1 MSRRRLKS
9 KGDCKGS
16 MEMSFLSRS
25 EGLTQG
31 GRLWCLFSLFS
42 FPSLSM
48 SPPLAFF
55 IGSYTKLLD
64 RLLICPRLRFHARRC
79 APARTVSHVSILP
92 CSFLVCSSWQGEVVV
107 VRINHSHKHVINRSS
122 SQTMWE
128 SATMMVA
135 MTRPRE
141 LSCTE
146 KVKTCPEHGK
156 G

>member
-1 MSRRRLKS
+1 MTL
-9 KGDCKGS
+9 
-16 MEMSFLSRS
+16 LS
-25 EGLTQG
+25 
-31 GRLWCLFSLFS
+31 LFSLFS

>member
-1 MSRRRLKS
+1 MTL
-9 KGDCKGS
+9 
-16 MEMSFLSRS
+16 LS
-25 EGLTQG
+25 
-31 GRLWCLFSLFS
+31 LFSLFS

-92 CSFLVCSSWQGEVVV
+92 CSFLVCSSWQGEV
-107 VRINHSHKHVINRSS
+107 
-122 SQTMWE
+122 TMWE

-146 KVKTCPEHGK
+146 KTKVNLAETAKEQHDNITPTRNERGRGEAQTCLPQKCIRESKALHAESW
-156 G
+156 